1 MNNFL
6 VCNGKFFFSN
16 DLYYVFLYI
25 SNSFVAIV
33 VFMIFPEMHVASQIP
48 RTIALIPMQLSIKN
62 VRQILL
68 AGFLLLVDQGLVM
81 FVREMSNSVIQINL
95 VWFLK

>member
-1 MNNFL
+1 MTFI
-6 VCNGKFFFSN
+6 
-16 DLYYVFLYI
+16 YVFLYI

-33 VFMIFPEMHVASQIP
+33 VFMMFPEMHVARQIP
-48 RTIALIPMQLSIKN
+48 RIIALTPIHLTIKN

-81 FVREMSNSVIQINL
+81 FVREMSKLVIQINL